1 MASDKLES
9 IEIIQIEQF
18 KIKLGERT
26 LESFADPP
34 DDPLGELSDF
44 QFGFR
49 KFCYEC
55 DRQVVVQIADTK
67 FNVYLDPDICML
79 FEDRFPEELSNL
91 AQGQTIRLDFHESHW
106 MLMKLIPVDEE
117 IQCYL
122 TEFGY
127 GNEEKL
133 VLLDRQQVL
142 DQLRRFLTD
151 VMELAV
157 TLGYISG
164 ENKNEFIQP
173 AFRESKML
181 V

>member
-1 MASDKLES
+1 MSK
-9 IEIIQIEQF
+9 IEQF
-18 KIKLGERT
+18 KIKLGEIN
-26 LESFADPP
+26 LEKFALPP
-34 DDPLGELSDF
+34 DDPLEELSDF

-55 DRQVVVQIADTK
+55 DRQVVVQIGQTK
-67 FNVYLDPDICML
+67 FNVYLDPDLCML
-79 FEDRFPEELSNL
+79 FEDSFPEQLGKLVE
-91 AQGQTIRLDFHESHW
+91 GKTIRLDFHESHW
-106 MLMKLIPVDEE
+106 MLMKFVPVDEE

-133 VLLDRQQVL
+133 VFLARQQVFNE
-142 DQLRRFLTD
+142 LRRFLTE

-157 TLGYISG
+157 TLGYITG
-164 ENKNEFIQP
+164 EDKNEFIKP
-173 AFRESKML
+173 AFRESRVL